1 MSLRKVV
8 YLFICLS
15 AALFP
20 MILGEEKKKIVLIYT
35 TSIRA
40 LGELR
45 EIENSH
51 MEHLTSYVRSLHK
64 KVDTLKKY
72 LCSVAHVDL
81 DRIESRVQ
89 YVANPLNALGLLRR
103 AHEDWPKWLSYIK
116 DREDVEK
123 MDKLV
128 AQMPNAVDMNEAL
141 MGLERI
147 ERFYD
152 LKAFDMANGLVAG
165 LQLDTRMSAPECLIL
180 ADFMYNRSEYT
191 RAAEWYRL
199 TWNNLQLPLNPV
211 AREFY
216 RPKQE
221 EVRKRFLI
229 SRLHEGSIDHI
240 NEYLEELSQDPAIPL
255 VYLKPKPAATLI
267 ERGCRGD
274 FPPRPMLVCRYNHTT
289 TPFLRLA
296 PLKEEEISRD
306 PLIWLYHDVLYDSEF
321 EQLTVNLTRE
331 EMVQGYT
338 DNYTTTEKERIFYV
352 NIFEGSG
359 EKLDRDLVN
368 RMTDISG
375 LLAGEHTQ
383 LGTVNYGLGSHFPEH
398 GDYSDIKANPELVEE
413 GDRLVTFLFYMT
425 DVPLGGAT
433 IFPKINLT
441 IQPKK
446 GSALFWY
453 NIHND
458 WEPHVLTRHA
468 VCPTI
473 EGNRWILTK
482 SLMAYDQ
489 MFVKLCYK

>member
-1 MSLRKVV
+1 MSLRKV
-8 YLFICLS
+8 LFMFICS
-15 AALFP
+15 SALFV
-20 MILGEEKKKIVLIYT
+20 MIMGEEEKKVVIYT
-35 TSIRA
+35 ISIRA

-45 EIENSH
+45 NIENSYV
-51 MEHLTSYVRSLHK
+51 EHLTSYVRALQK
-64 KVDTLKKY
+64 KVDTLQKY
-72 LCSVAHVDL
+72 LLSVTHENL
-81 DRIESRVQ
+81 DSNMSRVQ
-89 YVANPLNALGLLRR
+89 YVANPLNSLALMRR

-116 DREDVEK
+116 DQEGIQQLDT
-123 MDKLV
+123 LA

-141 MGLERI
+141 MGMERI

-152 LKAFDMANGLVAG
+152 LRAFDMANGLVAG
-165 LQLDTRMSAPECLIL
+165 RHLDTRMLAPECLIL

-199 TWNNLQLPLNPV
+199 AWNNLELPLNPV

-216 RPKQE
+216 RPNPE

-229 SRLHEGSIDHI
+229 SRLHEGSIDQI
-240 NEYLEELSQDPAIPL
+240 KEYLDELEQDPSVPL
-255 VYLKPKPAATLI
+255 VYLKPKRAATDI

-274 FPPRPMLVCRYNHTT
+274 FPPPPQLVCRYNHTT

-306 PLIWLYHDVLYDSEF
+306 PLIWLYHDVVYDSEIA
-321 EQLTVNLTRE
+321 ELTANLTRE
-331 EMVQGYT
+331 EMSQGYT
-338 DNYTTTEKERIFYV
+338 DNYTTTEKERIFHV
-352 NIFEGSG
+352 KTFEGSG

-368 RMTDISG
+368 RMADISG
-375 LLAGEHTQ
+375 LLAGNHTH
-383 LGTVNYGLGSHFPEH
+383 LARINYGLGSHFPEH
-398 GDYSDIKANPELVEE
+398 ADYSDIKANPELVEE
-413 GDRLVTFLFYMT
+413 GDRLITFLFYLT

-433 IFPKINLT
+433 IFPKVNLT

-458 WEPHVLTRHA
+458 WEPHLLTRHA
-468 VCPTI
+468 VCPMI

-482 SLMAYDQ
+482 SLLAYDQ